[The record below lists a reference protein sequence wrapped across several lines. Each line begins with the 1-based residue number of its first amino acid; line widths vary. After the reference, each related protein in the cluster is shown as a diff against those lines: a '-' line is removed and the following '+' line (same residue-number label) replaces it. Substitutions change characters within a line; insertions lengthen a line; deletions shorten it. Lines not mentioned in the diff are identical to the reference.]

1 MSHWSGARES
11 HPTLCILD
19 IGHIFQPSLHMWE
32 CVHSQALKTECSG
45 SRALSLTWLPSSWP
59 MTHRIPIKLHLTGKS
74 RLIFKFLLFENGVF
88 WYRITQPSRKIFIH
102 PLSWLQSELIR
113 DRGYP
118 VEQHYVTTQ
127 DGFILNLQRI
137 PYGRQTSKDTSSKPV
152 VFLQHGLTMD
162 STNWVLNGPTNSLGY
177 ILADRGFDVWL
188 GNIRG
193 NVYSQRHVKL
203 DPSQEE
209 FWNWR

>member
-1 MSHWSGARES
+1 
-11 HPTLCILD
+11 
-19 IGHIFQPSLHMWE
+19 
-32 CVHSQALKTECSG
+32 
-45 SRALSLTWLPSSWP
+45 